1 MIKMIIWVLY
11 DIKNNSARN
20 YVAKACKHAG
30 LYRVQYSCFL
40 GSLNDNEK
48 DSLELQIEKVIN
60 EETDKIYIFRMNKE
74 QLKDC
79 TMLGQAFDDKLVTDE
94 VKALFF

>member
-1 MIKMIIWVLY
+1 MITWVLY

-20 YVAKACKHAG
+20 FVSKACKKAG

-40 GSLNDNEK
+40 GTLSANEK

-60 EETDKIYIFRMNKE
+60 EDTDKVYLFRMNKE
-74 QLKDC
+74 QLNDC
-79 TMLGQAFDDKLVTDE
+79 SMLGQAFDEKMVTDE